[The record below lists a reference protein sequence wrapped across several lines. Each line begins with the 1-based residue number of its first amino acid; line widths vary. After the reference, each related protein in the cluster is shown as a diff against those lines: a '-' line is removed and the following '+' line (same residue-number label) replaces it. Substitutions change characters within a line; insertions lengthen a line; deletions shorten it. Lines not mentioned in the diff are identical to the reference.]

1 MNATIEKRKWQ
12 REIECC
18 QDSEKQKEK
27 ENEKWKENRRDNRED
42 KVETITKIKWIDLT
56 NPPLTF
62 DPVKAK
68 RKKPSGSE
76 NEKERIFFL
85 SCKNSSL
92 YWPTK
97 RKLKLDLKSP

>member
-62 DPVKAK
+62 DPVNTK

-76 NEKERIFFL
+76 NEKERNFQIFFFQV
-85 SCKNSSL
+85 KIHHWTDPQKEN
-92 YWPTK
+92 
-97 RKLKLDLKSP
+97 